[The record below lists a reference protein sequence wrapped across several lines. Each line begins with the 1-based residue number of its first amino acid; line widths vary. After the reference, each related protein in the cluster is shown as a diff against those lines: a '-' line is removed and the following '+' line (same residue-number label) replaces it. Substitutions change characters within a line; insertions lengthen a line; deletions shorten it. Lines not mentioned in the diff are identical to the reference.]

1 MSRNE
6 NETASA
12 IVRLTAV
19 GDICLA
25 DSAYC
30 IGHGTRSM
38 IDQLGVAVLGKRLRE
53 LLEPSDL
60 RFANLESILS
70 DVGASKL
77 RLSTI
82 EMRGDPRHVELL
94 HAGGFDVVNVANN
107 HIYQHGEDA
116 YRDTVDRLETA
127 GIAII
132 GQQMDDGPNVMSLTR
147 CGQRVHFI
155 GFSMRPEQYRIH
167 DSQVPYALCLKEEII
182 LEHVRSLASRIDGH
196 IICSLHWG
204 HEYLDTPSR
213 EQQTL
218 ARLLIDAGA
227 RAVIGHHPH
236 VLQGIERYKNGII
249 VYSLGNF
256 IFDLREPLTLDTI
269 AVNIAF
275 SMEGVVDHSVLP
287 LRIDDTFF
295 PYRPTAA
302 AGRRIVERVETL
314 SRALIDGPLPEA
326 RSLLPIEAARNR
338 ESSLFTYRHFAR
350 NLHRY
355 HPLMAF
361 QSVARA
367 LLRRLGLVHNP

>member
-1 MSRNE
+1 MSRDANGTE
-6 NETASA
+6 GTT
-12 IVRLTAV
+12 VRLTVV
-19 GDICLA
+19 GDLCLA

-30 IGHGTRSM
+30 IGHGTWSVINR
-38 IDQLGVAVLGKRLRE
+38 LGLTVFAKRLHE

-60 RFANLESILS
+60 RFANLESVLS

-116 YRDTVDRLETA
+116 YRDTVNRLETA
-127 GIAII
+127 GIAVI
-132 GQQMDDGPNVMSLTR
+132 GQQMDDGPNVVSLTR

-167 DSQVPYALCLKEEII
+167 DSRVPYALCLDKEII
-182 LEHVRSLASRIDGH
+182 LEHVRSLASRVDGH
-196 IICSLHWG
+196 VVCSLHWG

-213 EQQTL
+213 EQQAL

-256 IFDLREPLTLDTI
+256 IFDLREPPTLDTM
-269 AVNIAF
+269 AVSIEF
-275 SMEGVVDHSVLP
+275 SMEGVVDHSVQP

-295 PYRPTAA
+295 PYHPTAA

-314 SRALIDGPLPEA
+314 SRALIDEPLPEA

-338 ESSLFTYRHFAR
+338 ESSLFTYWHFAR